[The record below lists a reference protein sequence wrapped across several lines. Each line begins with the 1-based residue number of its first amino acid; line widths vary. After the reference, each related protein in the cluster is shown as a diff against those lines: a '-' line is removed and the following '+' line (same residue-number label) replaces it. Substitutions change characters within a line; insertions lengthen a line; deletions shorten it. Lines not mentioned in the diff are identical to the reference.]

1 MSDAHQAD
9 SGSTRVRHCR
19 VSCCDC
25 KPPARSM
32 RRAERTLMPTFA
44 AAPSCS
50 HCFRCSMYLA
60 TCVRLMRLP
69 GIATL
74 PRFEECDS
82 SHPQTHP
89 GAQVTGQDSCRR
101 PAKIIVVDQMP
112 KSVGLPPL
120 ECCRG
125 TNPNHAAICRP
136 FAKFF
141 ASPTEATSA
150 FAVIGP
156 IPGTL

>member
-101 PAKIIVVDQMP
+101 PAKIIVVDQD
-112 KSVGLPPL
+112 GLL
-120 ECCRG
+120 WSRSSYEGCGDQCR
-125 TNPNHAAICRP
+125 
-136 FAKFF
+136 K
-141 ASPTEATSA
+141 TSRG
-150 FAVIGP
+150 AVAR
-156 IPGTL
+156 TQ

>member
-19 VSCCDC
+19 VSCCDG

-44 AAPSCS
+44 AAPSCC

-101 PAKIIVVDQMP
+101 PAKIIVVDQRI
-112 KSVGLPPL
+112 VVRR
-120 ECCRG
+120 EDHAFEQRG
-125 TNPNHAAICRP
+125 P
-136 FAKFF
+136 
-141 ASPTEATSA
+141 EANS
-150 FAVIGP
+150 
-156 IPGTL
+156 LMLRK

>member
-1 MSDAHQAD
+1 
-9 SGSTRVRHCR
+9 
-19 VSCCDC
+19 
-25 KPPARSM
+25 M

-60 TCVRLMRLP
+60 TCVRLMRVP

-74 PRFEECDS
+74 PRFEERDS

-101 PAKIIVVDQMP
+101 PAKIIVVDQ
-112 KSVGLPPL
+112 
-120 ECCRG
+120 
-125 TNPNHAAICRP
+125 
-136 FAKFF
+136 
-141 ASPTEATSA
+141 SA
-150 FAVIGP
+150 G
-156 IPGTL
+156 